1 MKFPNKKDYI
11 DDIEGYLD
19 EVITCC
25 LTIHK
30 EHVSDSLIR
39 LTGGKITKEQQ
50 ERQFIGKQLFSDEP
64 IYKLM
69 RLIPRYR
76 SDKHID
82 EKDEIMFSITA
93 FVDEATKMVKSI
105 SKVNH
110 DEELRNMVTLM
121 IQSNL
126 PVKDIVNELCET
138 GWYDNDNAESL
149 ERTIHRWIKQYNLKS
164 VT

>member
-50 ERQFIGKQLFSDEP
+50 ER
-64 IYKLM
+64 
-69 RLIPRYR
+69 
-76 SDKHID
+76 
-82 EKDEIMFSITA
+82 
-93 FVDEATKMVKSI
+93 
-105 SKVNH
+105 
-110 DEELRNMVTLM
+110 
-121 IQSNL
+121 
-126 PVKDIVNELCET
+126 
-138 GWYDNDNAESL
+138 
-149 ERTIHRWIKQYNLKS
+149 
-164 VT
+164 